1 VPVCG
6 AAMKKE
12 HGYSGYVR
20 GCRCE
25 VCRTAKAEYA
35 RAWRAKAKGASPAAP
50 VKKPAPTVRVRQPVI
65 DLARLE
71 LLAQTLMLRVRD
83 EGPEDNAEW
92 WDTLSPREQRAVA
105 FILASAV
112 PDDRPW
118 SDLIA
123 WTDPEGAVERRRQQ
137 WREAL
142 QRRAARGGAVSG
154 VDPKLS
160 QAGAV

>member
-1 VPVCG
+1 
-6 AAMKKE
+6 M
-12 HGYSGYVR
+12 SD
-20 GCRCE
+20 
-25 VCRTAKAEYA
+25 
-35 RAWRAKAKGASPAAP
+35 
-50 VKKPAPTVRVRQPVI
+50 
-65 DLARLE
+65 DLWRLE
-71 LLAQTLMLRVRD
+71 ILAQNLIVRVRD
-83 EGPEDNAEW
+83 EDPEANGDW
-92 WDTLSPREQRAVA
+92 WDGLTPREQRAVA

-123 WTDPEGAVERRRQQ
+123 WTDPEGTVEKRRRQ